1 MTPNNRI
8 TKKERIIE
16 LLRKRTPPEK
26 IALEVGTS
34 IEYVYKEN
42 SRYNRRTELVETQ
55 RHESIYGTRN
65 ELVRR
70 TPDLIE
76 VAPDP
81 NFPLASRPEQV
92 MQNYYNF
99 KPITETDSKDMY
111 DRFLKNQDAAQ
122 VIGATGFHP
131 ELVQKEY
138 LRYQDMKSRDPIE
151 LQKLIVS
158 KVKDIGPEL
167 EPIMNKLKKEILL
180 TNDELLTFIHYY
192 SHSQIYNAIIR
203 MVSDAQVLLPEG
215 LKKVKC
221 NFCGRPV
228 PGMII
233 DPESQIGK
241 RFNEIIAGF
250 RCASCM
256 EKLDEELRLANSWSE
271 LTGNRGESSEVA
283 ATNGTDL
290 LAAVDGTSEIKN
302 TNTAVRNSSDTPGTN
317 EKS

>member
-1 MTPNNRI
+1 MTHTKRI

-16 LLRKRTPPEK
+16 LLRKRTPPEE

-34 IEYVYKEN
+34 IDYVYKEN
-42 SRYNRRTELVETQ
+42 SRYNRRNELVETQ
-55 RHESIYGTRN
+55 RHESISGTRN

-70 TPDLIE
+70 TSDFIQ

-81 NFPLASRPEQV
+81 NFLLAPNPEQV
-92 MQNYYNF
+92 MQNYYDF

-111 DRFLKNQDAAQ
+111 DRFLKNQDAAE
-122 VIGATGFHP
+122 VISATGFHP
-131 ELVQKEY
+131 DLVQKEY
-138 LRYQDMKSRDPIE
+138 LRYQEIKSRNPIE
-151 LQKLIVS
+151 LQNLIVS
-158 KVKDIGPEL
+158 KIKDTSPVL
-167 EPIMNKLKKEILL
+167 EPLMNKLKREILL

-192 SHSQIYNAIIR
+192 SHSQIDNAIIR

-250 RCASCM
+250 RCTSCL
-256 EKLDEELRLANSWSE
+256 EKLDEELRLANSWSG
-271 LTGNRGESSEVA
+271 LGGNRGDNSEVS
-283 ATNGTDL
+283 ATN
-290 LAAVDGTSEIKN
+290 
-302 TNTAVRNSSDTPGTN
+302 SDVMSA
-317 EKS
+317 K

>member
-1 MTPNNRI
+1 MTSNKGR

-42 SRYNRRTELVETQ
+42 SRYNRMNELVETQ
-55 RHESIYGTRN
+55 RHESIFGTRN

-70 TPDLIE
+70 TPDFIE

-81 NFPLASRPEQV
+81 NFLPTSRPEQV

-111 DRFLKNQDAAQ
+111 DRFLKNQDAAE
-122 VIGATGFHP
+122 VISATGFHP
-131 ELVQKEY
+131 DLVQKEY
-138 LRYQDMKSRDPIE
+138 LRYQDMKSRNPIE
-151 LQKLIVS
+151 LQNLIVS
-158 KVKDIGPEL
+158 LVKVAGPDL
-167 EPIMNKLKKEILL
+167 EPLMNKLKRGILL
-180 TNDELLTFIHYY
+180 TNDEILTFIYYY
-192 SHSQIYNAIIR
+192 SHSQRDNAIIR

-215 LKKVKC
+215 LRRVKC

-250 RCASCM
+250 RCTSCL
-256 EKLDEELRLANSWSE
+256 EKLDEELRLANSWSG
-271 LTGNRGESSEVA
+271 LGGNIGDSSVVP
-283 ATNGTDL
+283 ATNGTDSAL
-290 LAAVDGTSEIKN
+290 HQGKV
-302 TNTAVRNSSDTPGTN
+302 NSIENS
-317 EKS
+317 

>member
-1 MTPNNRI
+1 MTPNKRI

-16 LLRKRTPPEK
+16 LIRKRTPPEK

-42 SRYNRRTELVETQ
+42 SRYNRRNELVETQ
-55 RHESIYGTRN
+55 RLESISGTRS

-70 TPDLIE
+70 TPDIME

-81 NFPLASRPEQV
+81 NFLLDSRPEQV
-92 MQNYYNF
+92 IQNYYNF

-111 DRFLKNQDAAQ
+111 DRFLKNQDAAE
-122 VIGATGFHP
+122 VISATGFIP

-138 LRYQDMKSRDPIE
+138 LRYLDMKSRNPIE
-151 LQKLIVS
+151 LQKIIVS
-158 KVKDIGPEL
+158 KVKDTAPVL
-167 EPIMNKLKKEILL
+167 EPLMNKLKRGNLL
-180 TNDELLTFIHYY
+180 TNDELLTFIYYY
-192 SHSQIYNAIIR
+192 SHSQRDNAIIR

-215 LKKVKC
+215 LRRVKC
-221 NFCGRPV
+221 NFCGRQV

-250 RCASCM
+250 RCTSCL

-271 LTGNRGESSEVA
+271 LGGNRGDISEVA
-283 ATNGTDL
+283 ATNGTDSL
-290 LAAVDGTSEIKN
+290 TAVDSTSKIKN
-302 TNTAVRNSSDTPGTN
+302 TNTAVRNSSDSPGTDT
-317 EKS
+317 ES